1 MTRTPMT
8 RTPLAHTPLALMPV
22 AHTPLVHTLYVAEPP
37 VAYLARP
44 ALVVDCSVLAA
55 ILFEEPS
62 RDQALARLAGRS
74 LHAPT
79 LIDHEIA
86 RVALEKHGHG
96 WPAESI
102 QLALEDYAEQA
113 LELHR
118 SNVAAQCELAHRYG
132 LSAYDAAYLWLA
144 AEMKAPLATFDRKL
158 GEAAQR
164 HLGALQ

>member
-1 MTRTPMT
+1 MTQ
-8 RTPLAHTPLALMPV
+8 
-22 AHTPLVHTLYVAEPP
+22 TLYIAEPP
-37 VAYLARP
+37 AAYQSRP
-44 ALVVDCSVLAA
+44 AIVVDCSVLAA
-55 ILFEEPS
+55 VLFEEPS
-62 RDQALARLAGRS
+62 RDEAVHRLSGRS

-86 RVALEKHGHG
+86 SVALKKHQQG

-102 QLALEDYAEQA
+102 ALALGDFAEQA
-113 LELHR
+113 IELHR
-118 SNVAAQCELAHRYG
+118 CDVAAQCELAHRYA

>member
-1 MTRTPMT
+1 MTSAAAAP
-8 RTPLAHTPLALMPV
+8 AL
-22 AHTPLVHTLYVAEPP
+22 YIAEPP
-37 VAYLARP
+37 AAYLARP

-55 ILFEEPS
+55 VLFEEAS
-62 RDQALARLAGRS
+62 RDEALARLCGRT
-74 LHAPT
+74 LHAPM

-86 RVALEKHGHG
+86 SVALEKHAQG
-96 WPAESI
+96 WPPESI
-102 QLALEDYAEQA
+102 SLALADYAEQA

-118 SNVAAQCELAHRYG
+118 SDVAAQCELAHRYG

-144 AEMKAPLATFDRKL
+144 ADMKAPLATFDRKL

>member
-1 MTRTPMT
+1 MTQV
-8 RTPLAHTPLALMPV
+8 LF
-22 AHTPLVHTLYVAEPP
+22 VAEPP
-37 VAYLARP
+37 AVYLTRP

-55 ILFEEPS
+55 VLFEEPS
-62 RDQALARLAGRS
+62 RDEATQRLTGRT

-79 LIDHEIA
+79 LIDHEMA
-86 RVALEKHGHG
+86 SVALKKHAQG
-96 WPAESI
+96 WPADSI
-102 QLALEDYAEQA
+102 ALALADYTEQA

-118 SNVAAQCELAHRYG
+118 TDVAAQCELAHRYS

-144 AEMKAPLATFDRKL
+144 AELKAPLATFDRKL

>member
-1 MTRTPMT
+1 MTRTPIT
-8 RTPLAHTPLALMPV
+8 QAPLAP
-22 AHTPLVHTLYVAEPP
+22 TLYVAEPP
-37 VAYLARP
+37 ATYLARP

-55 ILFEEPS
+55 VLFEEAS
-62 RDQALARLAGRS
+62 RDEALARLSGRT

-86 RVALEKHGHG
+86 SVALKKHAQG

-102 QLALEDYAEQA
+102 SLALADYAEQA

-118 SNVAAQCELAHRYG
+118 SDVAAQCELAHRYG

-144 AEMKAPLATFDRKL
+144 ADIKAPLATFDRKL

-164 HLGALQ
+164 HLAALQ

>member
-1 MTRTPMT
+1 MTAPQR
-8 RTPLAHTPLALMPV
+8 
-22 AHTPLVHTLYVAEPP
+22 TLYVAEPP
-37 VAYLARP
+37 VAYRVRP
-44 ALVVDCSVLAA
+44 AIVVDCSVLAA
-55 ILFEEPS
+55 VLFEEPA
-62 RDQALARLAGRS
+62 RDQALARLTGRS

-86 RVALEKHGHG
+86 SVALKKHQQG

-102 QLALEDYAEQA
+102 ALALADFAEQA

-118 SNVAAQCELAHRYG
+118 SDVAAQCELAHRYA

-144 AEMKAPLATFDRKL
+144 AQMKAPLATFDRKL

-164 HLGALQ
+164 HLASLA

>member
-1 MTRTPMT
+1 MKPTPAPAPAP
-8 RTPLAHTPLALMPV
+8 TPGPTP
-22 AHTPLVHTLYVAEPP
+22 TPTPTLYLAEPP
-37 VAYLARP
+37 AAYLARP

-55 ILFEEPS
+55 VLFEEAS
-62 RDQALARLAGRS
+62 RDEALARLCGRT

-86 RVALEKHGHG
+86 SVALEKHAQG
-96 WPAESI
+96 WPPESI
-102 QLALEDYAEQA
+102 SLALADYAEQA

-118 SNVAAQCELAHRYG
+118 SDVAAQCELAHRYG

-144 AEMKAPLATFDRKL
+144 ADMKAPLATFDRKL

>member
-1 MTRTPMT
+1 MTTAAPA
-8 RTPLAHTPLALMPV
+8 P
-22 AHTPLVHTLYVAEPP
+22 TLYVAEPP
-37 VAYLARP
+37 AAYLARP

-55 ILFEEPS
+55 VLFEEPA

-74 LHAPT
+74 LHVPT

-86 RVALEKHGHG
+86 SVALKKHQQG

-102 QLALEDYAEQA
+102 TLALADFAEQA

-118 SNVAAQCELAHRYG
+118 SDVSAQCEIAQRYG

-144 AEMKAPLATFDRKL
+144 ADMKAPLATFDRKL

-164 HLGALQ
+164 HLASLA

>member
-1 MTRTPMT
+1 MKPTPIAP
-8 RTPLAHTPLALMPV
+8 TPAAHM
-22 AHTPLVHTLYVAEPP
+22 LYVAEPP
-37 VAYLARP
+37 AAYLARP

-55 ILFEEPS
+55 VLFEEAS
-62 RDQALARLAGRS
+62 RDEALARLSGRT

-86 RVALEKHGHG
+86 SVALKKHAQG
-96 WPAESI
+96 WPADSI
-102 QLALEDYAEQA
+102 SLALADYAEQA

-118 SNVAAQCELAHRYG
+118 SDVAAQCELAHRYG

-144 AEMKAPLATFDRKL
+144 ADMKAPLATFDRKL

-164 HLGALQ
+164 HLAALP

>member
-1 MTRTPMT
+1 MTQMT
-8 RTPLAHTPLALMPV
+8 QMTQ
-22 AHTPLVHTLYVAEPP
+22 TLIVAEPP
-37 VAYLARP
+37 AGYLARP

-55 ILFEEPS
+55 VLFEEPS
-62 RDQALARLAGRS
+62 RDEAAQRLAGRT

-86 RVALEKHGHG
+86 SVALKKHAQG

-102 QLALEDYAEQA
+102 ALALGDYAEQA

-118 SNVAAQCELAHRYG
+118 SDVAAQCELAHRYG

-144 AEMKAPLATFDRKL
+144 AQLKAPLATFDRKL

-164 HLGALQ
+164 QLATLDAPPTL

>member
-1 MTRTPMT
+1 MT
-8 RTPLAHTPLALMPV
+8 L
-22 AHTPLVHTLYVAEPP
+22 TLYVAEPP
-37 VAYLARP
+37 AAYLARP
-44 ALVVDCSVLAA
+44 AMVVDCSVLAA
-55 ILFEEPS
+55 VLFEEPA
-62 RDQALARLAGRS
+62 RDQALARLTGRS

-86 RVALEKHGHG
+86 SVALKKHQQG

-102 QLALEDYAEQA
+102 ALALADYAEQA

-118 SNVAAQCELAHRYG
+118 SDVAAQCELAHRYA

-164 HLGALQ
+164 HLASLA